1 MIEKKLILIEKSKDD
16 ILTDLLMCN
25 AKKLLK
31 YYDISDLK
39 RISLS
44 DFNRGYLYTKIKI
57 SKNNLPVLL
66 CIEGKKVINRLE
78 GFQYLEFMA

>member
-1 MIEKKLILIEKSKDD
+1 MSEKRLILIEKSKDD
-16 ILTDLLMCN
+16 ILSDLLMCN

-31 YYDISDLK
+31 YYDITDLR
-39 RISLS
+39 RITLS
-44 DFNRGYLYTKIKI
+44 DFNIDYLYTKIKI

>member
-31 YYDISDLK
+31 HYEITDFK

-57 SKNNLPVLL
+57 NKNNLPVLL